1 MGKRPPLGQKARR
14 RPLGGKGRRRA
25 LCKLPNPPACRGL
38 YRVGCC
44 SVDAGCA
51 TVTNR
56 VPSVP
61 FTGVPGCFYFRPS
74 SYLKMSVNILS
85 GGKGPRCAYSTG
97 GGGVCPPA
105 PPDTPRGQPAGDVG
119 PCSPAGPQLGPE
131 PRRRQPEAAGG
142 RGAEAA
148 GAWLARRCLGPRVHR
163 GRLRP
168 IPGAA
173 TPGDR
178 RCAGLCREQGVA
190 AVGGGLCSAAHK
202 GGARG
207 GSYARPCPHCRPLP
221 VFPVLDEFVSLPV
234 IVAQRTHHVSGPER
248 GT

>member
-1 MGKRPPLGQKARR
+1 M
-14 RPLGGKGRRRA
+14 
-25 LCKLPNPPACRGL
+25 
-38 YRVGCC
+38 
-44 SVDAGCA
+44 
-51 TVTNR
+51 
-56 VPSVP
+56 P
-61 FTGVPGCFYFRPS
+61 FPGVPGCFYFRPS
-74 SYLKMSVNILS
+74 SYLKMSVNLLS
-85 GGKGPRCAYSTG
+85 GGKRPRCAYNTG

-105 PPDTPRGQPAGDVG
+105 PPDTPRGQPAGGAG

-148 GAWLARRCLGPRVHR
+148 GAWLARRYLGPRVHR

-168 IPGAA
+168 IRGAA

-178 RCAGLCREQGVA
+178 GCAGLCREQGVA

-207 GSYARPCPHCRPLP
+207 GSYALDLTADPSQCSRCCMNLCPCRSSSHRGPTKYLALSE
-221 VFPVLDEFVSLPV
+221 VLDVRYFL
-234 IVAQRTHHVSGPER
+234 
-248 GT
+248 